1 MFQDGNNDV
10 GLVALLA
17 VAGGCRGWWRLL
29 AVFKNENIDD
39 LYILNI
45 I

>member
-1 MFQDGNNDV
+1 MFQDGNNGAGGVAGV
-10 GLVALLA
+10 GGGALALL
-17 VAGGCRGWWRLL
+17 
-29 AVFKNENIDD
+29 VFKNENIDD